1 MEHSLFSVL
10 NLLAKKM
17 TEVNSLIKLIS
28 KHFDVPENISESHLR
43 DVLVK
48 TFEYLVE
55 DDFAKLLQVLYRAD
69 VDQYKLKE
77 LLENTEGK
85 STAEVIADAYITR
98 QKAKIETW
106 KKYSS

>member
-1 MEHSLFSVL
+1 
-10 NLLAKKM
+10 M
-17 TEVNSLIKLIS
+17 TSLIKIVS
-28 KHFDVPENISESHLR
+28 KDFDLPENTGESHLR

-55 DDFAKLLQVLYRAD
+55 DDFQKLLQILYKAD

-85 STAEVIADAYITR
+85 SSAEIIADAYIDR
-98 QKAKIETW
+98 QKAKVETW